1 MKTLEILPAIDVK
14 EGVAIR
20 LVQGELDK
28 QSKYGDPLEIAAEF
42 VAAGAS
48 WIHLVDLD
56 AAFGLGNNFEVLAS
70 VIKSVDI
77 KIELSGGIRDD
88 ESLNRALST
97 GCSRINLGTAALE
110 QPEWT
115 ESVIKKHGDK
125 IAVGLDVRGR
135 QLSARGWTK
144 SGGDL
149 FETITRLDKAGV
161 ARYVLTDITRDG
173 TLTGPNLELLKEV
186 TSFTKTPIVASGG
199 ISSLTDIKTLTQF
212 TNLGVEGVIIGK
224 ALYAGA
230 FTLAQV
236 LAIAKGE

>member
-1 MKTLEILPAIDVK
+1 MKLLDILPAIDVK
-14 EGVAIR
+14 EGSAIR

-28 QSKYGDPLEIAAEF
+28 QSKYGNPLEIAAEF

-88 ESLNRALST
+88 ESLERALST
-97 GCSRINLGTAALE
+97 GCTRINLGTAALE
-110 QPEWT
+110 QEEWT

-135 QLSARGWTK
+135 ELSARGWTK

-149 FETITRLDKAGV
+149 FEAITRLDKAGC

-199 ISSLTDIKTLTQF
+199 ISSLTDVKALTQL
-212 TNLGVEGVIIGK
+212 TNQGVEGVIIGK

>member
-14 EGVAIR
+14 EGSAIR

-28 QSKYGDPLEIAAEF
+28 QSKYGDPIEIATQF
-42 VAAGAS
+42 VASGAS

-97 GCSRINLGTAALE
+97 GCTRINLGTAALE

-144 SGGDL
+144 SGGYL
-149 FETITRLDKAGV
+149 FEAITRLDKAGC

-199 ISSLTDIKTLTQF
+199 ISSLSDVKALTQL
-212 TNLGVEGVIIGK
+212 TNDGVEGVIIGK

-236 LAIAKGE
+236 LATAKGE

>member
-1 MKTLEILPAIDVK
+1 MKILDILPAIDVK
-14 EGVAIR
+14 EGSAIR

-28 QSKYGDPLEIAAEF
+28 QSKYGNPLEIATEF

-88 ESLNRALST
+88 ESLERALST
-97 GCSRINLGTAALE
+97 GCARINLGTAALE
-110 QPEWT
+110 QEEWT

-135 QLSARGWTK
+135 ELSARGWTK

-149 FETITRLDKAGV
+149 FEAITRLDKAGC

-199 ISSLTDIKTLTQF
+199 ISSLTDVKALTQL
-212 TNLGVEGVIIGK
+212 TNQGVEGVIIGK

-236 LAIAKGE
+236 LATARGE

>member
-97 GCSRINLGTAALE
+97 GCTRINLGTAALE

-149 FETITRLDKAGV
+149 FEAITRLDKAGC

-199 ISSLTDIKTLTQF
+199 ISSLSDVKTLTQL
-212 TNLGVEGVIIGK
+212 TNDGVEGVIIGK

-236 LAIAKGE
+236 LATAKGE

>member
-212 TNLGVEGVIIGK
+212 TNQGVEGVIIGK

>member
-1 MKTLEILPAIDVK
+1 MKILDILPAIDVK
-14 EGVAIR
+14 EGSAIR

-28 QSKYGDPLEIAAEF
+28 QSKYGNPLEIAAEF

-88 ESLNRALST
+88 ESLERALST

-110 QPEWT
+110 QEEWT

-135 QLSARGWTK
+135 ELSARGWTK

-149 FETITRLDKAGV
+149 FEAITRLDKAGC

-199 ISSLTDIKTLTQF
+199 ISCLTDVKALTQL
-212 TNLGVEGVIIGK
+212 TNQGVEGVIIGK

>member
-1 MKTLEILPAIDVK
+1 MKILDILPAIDVK
-14 EGVAIR
+14 EGSAIR

-28 QSKYGDPLEIAAEF
+28 QSKYGNPLEIAAEF

-88 ESLNRALST
+88 ESLERALST

-110 QPEWT
+110 QEEWT

-135 QLSARGWTK
+135 ELSARGWTK

-149 FETITRLDKAGV
+149 FEAITRLDKAGC

-186 TSFTKTPIVASGG
+186 TSFTKTPIGG
-199 ISSLTDIKTLTQF
+199 KWWYFIPHRC
-212 TNLGVEGVIIGK
+212 
-224 ALYAGA
+224 
-230 FTLAQV
+230 
-236 LAIAKGE
+236 

>member
-1 MKTLEILPAIDVK
+1 MKILDILPAIDVK
-14 EGVAIR
+14 EGSAIR

-28 QSKYGDPLEIAAEF
+28 QSKYGNPLEIAAEF

-88 ESLNRALST
+88 ESLERALST
-97 GCSRINLGTAALE
+97 GCARINLGTAALE
-110 QPEWT
+110 QEEWT

-149 FETITRLDKAGV
+149 FEAITRLDKAGC

-199 ISSLTDIKTLTQF
+199 ISSLTDVKALTQL
-212 TNLGVEGVIIGK
+212 TNQGVEGVIIGK

>member
-20 LVQGELDK
+20 LIQGELDK
-28 QSKYGDPLEIAAEF
+28 QSKYGDPIEIAAEF

-97 GCSRINLGTAALE
+97 GCTRINLGTAALE

-149 FETITRLDKAGV
+149 FEAITRLDKVGC

-199 ISSLTDIKTLTQF
+199 ISSLSDVKTLTQL
-212 TNLGVEGVIIGK
+212 TNDGVEGVIIGK

-236 LAIAKGE
+236 LVTAKGE

>member
-1 MKTLEILPAIDVK
+1 MKILDILPAIDVK
-14 EGVAIR
+14 EGSAIR

-88 ESLNRALST
+88 ESLERALST

-110 QPEWT
+110 QEEWT

-135 QLSARGWTK
+135 ELSARGWTK

-149 FETITRLDKAGV
+149 FEAITRLDKAGC

-199 ISSLTDIKTLTQF
+199 ISSHTDVKALTQL
-212 TNLGVEGVIIGK
+212 TNQGVEGVIIGK

>member
-97 GCSRINLGTAALE
+97 GCTRINLGTAALE

-149 FETITRLDKAGV
+149 FEAITRLDKVGC

-199 ISSLTDIKTLTQF
+199 ISSLSDVKALTQL
-212 TNLGVEGVIIGK
+212 TNDGVEGVIIGK

-236 LAIAKGE
+236 LATAKGE

>member
-1 MKTLEILPAIDVK
+1 MKILDILPAIDVK
-14 EGVAIR
+14 EGSAIR

-88 ESLNRALST
+88 ESLERALST
-97 GCSRINLGTAALE
+97 GCTRINLGTAALE
-110 QPEWT
+110 QEEWT

-135 QLSARGWTK
+135 ELSARGWTK

-149 FETITRLDKAGV
+149 FEAITRLDKAGC

-199 ISSLTDIKTLTQF
+199 ISSLTDVKALTQL
-212 TNLGVEGVIIGK
+212 TNQGVEGVIIGK

-236 LAIAKGE
+236 LAVARGE

>member
-1 MKTLEILPAIDVK
+1 MKTLEILPAIDIK

>member
-28 QSKYGDPLEIAAEF
+28 QSKYGDPIEIATQF
-42 VAAGAS
+42 VASGAS

-97 GCSRINLGTAALE
+97 GCTRINLGTAALE

-149 FETITRLDKAGV
+149 FEAITRLDKAGC

-199 ISSLTDIKTLTQF
+199 ISSLRDVKTLTQL
-212 TNLGVEGVIIGK
+212 TNDGVEGVIIGK

-236 LAIAKGE
+236 LATAKGE

>member
-1 MKTLEILPAIDVK
+1 MKILDILPAIDVK

-42 VAAGAS
+42 VAAGAR

-97 GCSRINLGTAALE
+97 GCTRINLGTAALE

-149 FETITRLDKAGV
+149 FEAITRLDKVGC

-199 ISSLTDIKTLTQF
+199 ISSLSDVKALTQL
-212 TNLGVEGVIIGK
+212 TNDGVEGVIIGK

-236 LAIAKGE
+236 LATAKGE

>member
-1 MKTLEILPAIDVK
+1 MKILDILPAIDVK
-14 EGVAIR
+14 EGSAIR

-88 ESLNRALST
+88 ESLERALST
-97 GCSRINLGTAALE
+97 GCARINLGTAALE
-110 QPEWT
+110 QEEWT

-135 QLSARGWTK
+135 ELSARGWTK

-149 FETITRLDKAGV
+149 FEAITRLDKAGC

-199 ISSLTDIKTLTQF
+199 ISSLTDVKALTQL
-212 TNLGVEGVIIGK
+212 TNQGVEGVIIGK

-236 LAIAKGE
+236 LAVARGE

>member
-28 QSKYGDPLEIAAEF
+28 QSKYGDPIEIATQF
-42 VAAGAS
+42 VASGAS

-70 VIKSVDI
+70 VIKSVNI

-97 GCSRINLGTAALE
+97 GCTRINLGTAALE

-149 FETITRLDKAGV
+149 FEAITRLDKVGC

-199 ISSLTDIKTLTQF
+199 ISSLSDVKALTQL
-212 TNLGVEGVIIGK
+212 TNDGVEGVIIGK

-236 LAIAKGE
+236 LATAKGE

>member
-88 ESLNRALST
+88 ESLERALST
-97 GCSRINLGTAALE
+97 GCTRINLGTAALE
-110 QPEWT
+110 QEEWT

-135 QLSARGWTK
+135 ELSARGWTK

-149 FETITRLDKAGV
+149 FEAITRLDKAGC

-186 TSFTKTPIVASGG
+186 TSFSKTPIVASGG
-199 ISSLTDIKTLTQF
+199 ISSLTDVKALTQL
-212 TNLGVEGVIIGK
+212 TNQGVEGVIIGK

>member
-1 MKTLEILPAIDVK
+1 MKILDILPAIDVK
-14 EGVAIR
+14 EGSAIR
-20 LVQGELDK
+20 LVQGELNK

-88 ESLNRALST
+88 ESLERALST
-97 GCSRINLGTAALE
+97 GCTRINLGTAALE
-110 QPEWT
+110 QEEWT

-149 FETITRLDKAGV
+149 FEAITRLDNAGC

-173 TLTGPNLELLKEV
+173 TLTGPNLKLLKEV
-186 TSFTKTPIVASGG
+186 ISFTKTPIVASGG
-199 ISSLTDIKTLTQF
+199 ISSLTDVKALTQL
-212 TNLGVEGVIIGK
+212 TNQGVEGVIIGK

>member
-1 MKTLEILPAIDVK
+1 MKTLEILPAIDIK

-20 LVQGELDK
+20 LVQGDLDK

>member
-1 MKTLEILPAIDVK
+1 MKILDILPAIDIK
-14 EGVAIR
+14 EGSAIR

-28 QSKYGDPLEIAAEF
+28 QSKYGNPLEIAAEF

-97 GCSRINLGTAALE
+97 GCTRINLGTAALE

-149 FETITRLDKAGV
+149 FEAITRLDKVGC

-199 ISSLTDIKTLTQF
+199 ISSLSDVKALMQLTDQ
-212 TNLGVEGVIIGK
+212 GVEAVIIGK
-224 ALYAGA
+224 ALYTGA

-236 LAIAKGE
+236 IAVAKGE

>member
-28 QSKYGDPLEIAAEF
+28 QSKYGDPIEIATQF
-42 VAAGAS
+42 VASGAS

-97 GCSRINLGTAALE
+97 GCTRINLGTAALE

-149 FETITRLDKAGV
+149 FEAITRLDKVGC

-199 ISSLTDIKTLTQF
+199 ISSLRDVKTLTQL
-212 TNLGVEGVIIGK
+212 TNDGVEGV
-224 ALYAGA
+224 LLVRH
-230 FTLAQV
+230 FTQV
-236 LAIAKGE
+236 LSH

>member
-28 QSKYGDPLEIAAEF
+28 QSKYGDPIEIATQF
-42 VAAGAS
+42 VASGAS

-97 GCSRINLGTAALE
+97 GCTRINLGTAALE

-149 FETITRLDKAGV
+149 FEASTRLDKAGC

-199 ISSLTDIKTLTQF
+199 ISSLTDVKTLTQL
-212 TNLGVEGVIIGK
+212 TNDGVEGVIIGK

-236 LAIAKGE
+236 LATAKGE

>member
-56 AAFGLGNNFEVLAS
+56 AAFGLGSNFEVLAS

-88 ESLNRALST
+88 ESLNKALST

>member
-1 MKTLEILPAIDVK
+1 MKILDILPAIDVK
-14 EGVAIR
+14 EGSAIR

-28 QSKYGDPLEIAAEF
+28 QSKYGDPLEIATQF
-42 VAAGAS
+42 VASGAS

-97 GCSRINLGTAALE
+97 GCTRINLGTAALE

-149 FETITRLDKAGV
+149 FEAITRLDKVGC

-199 ISSLTDIKTLTQF
+199 ISSLSDVKTLTQL
-212 TNLGVEGVIIGK
+212 TNDGVEGVIIGK

-236 LAIAKGE
+236 LATAKGE

>member
-1 MKTLEILPAIDVK
+1 MKTLEILPAIDIK

-97 GCSRINLGTAALE
+97 GCTRINLGTAALE

-186 TSFTKTPIVASGG
+186 TSFSKTPIVASGG
-199 ISSLTDIKTLTQF
+199 ISSLTDVKALTQL
-212 TNLGVEGVIIGK
+212 TNQGVEGVIIGK

>member
-14 EGVAIR
+14 EGVVIR

>member
-14 EGVAIR
+14 EGSAIR

-28 QSKYGDPLEIAAEF
+28 QSKYGDPIEIATQF
-42 VAAGAS
+42 VASGAS

-97 GCSRINLGTAALE
+97 GCTRINLGTAALE

-149 FETITRLDKAGV
+149 FEAITRLDKAGC

-199 ISSLTDIKTLTQF
+199 ISSLSDVKALTQL
-212 TNLGVEGVIIGK
+212 TNDGVEGVIIGK

-236 LAIAKGE
+236 LATDKGE

>member
-28 QSKYGDPLEIAAEF
+28 QSKYGDPIEIATQF
-42 VAAGAS
+42 VASGAS

-97 GCSRINLGTAALE
+97 VCTRINLGTAALE

-149 FETITRLDKAGV
+149 FEAITRLDKVGC

-199 ISSLTDIKTLTQF
+199 ISSLSDVKALTQL
-212 TNLGVEGVIIGK
+212 TNDGVEGVIIGK

-236 LAIAKGE
+236 LATAKGE

>member
-1 MKTLEILPAIDVK
+1 MKILEILPAIDVK

-28 QSKYGDPLEIAAEF
+28 QSKYGDPIEIATQF
-42 VAAGAS
+42 VASGAS

-70 VIKSVDI
+70 VIKSVNI

-97 GCSRINLGTAALE
+97 GCTRINLGTAALE

-149 FETITRLDKAGV
+149 FEAITRLDKVGC

-199 ISSLTDIKTLTQF
+199 ISSLSDVKALTQL
-212 TNLGVEGVIIGK
+212 TNDGVEGVIIGK

-236 LAIAKGE
+236 LATAKGE

>member
-1 MKTLEILPAIDVK
+1 MKILDILPAIDVK
-14 EGVAIR
+14 EGSAIR

-28 QSKYGDPLEIAAEF
+28 QSKYGNPLEIATEF

-88 ESLNRALST
+88 ESLERALST

-110 QPEWT
+110 QEEWT

-135 QLSARGWTK
+135 ELSARGWTK

-149 FETITRLDKAGV
+149 FEAITRLDKAGC

-199 ISSLTDIKTLTQF
+199 ISSLTDVKALTQL
-212 TNLGVEGVIIGK
+212 TNQGVEGVIIGK

>member
-1 MKTLEILPAIDVK
+1 MKILDILPAIDVK

-28 QSKYGDPLEIAAEF
+28 QSKYGDPIEIATQF
-42 VAAGAS
+42 VASGAS

-97 GCSRINLGTAALE
+97 GCTRINLGTAALE

-149 FETITRLDKAGV
+149 FEAITRLDKVGC

-199 ISSLTDIKTLTQF
+199 ISSLTDVKTLTQL
-212 TNLGVEGVIIGK
+212 TNDGVEGVIIGK

-236 LAIAKGE
+236 LATAKGE

>member
-1 MKTLEILPAIDVK
+1 MKILDIFPAIDVK
-14 EGVAIR
+14 EGSAIR
-20 LVQGELDK
+20 LVQGELNK
-28 QSKYGDPLEIAAEF
+28 QSKYGDPVEIAAEF

-88 ESLNRALST
+88 ESLERALST
-97 GCSRINLGTAALE
+97 GCTRINLGTAALE
-110 QPEWT
+110 QEEWT

-135 QLSARGWTK
+135 ELSARGWTK

-149 FETITRLDKAGV
+149 FQAITRLDKAGC

-199 ISSLTDIKTLTQF
+199 ISSLTDVKALTQL
-212 TNLGVEGVIIGK
+212 TNQGVEGVIIGK

>member
-1 MKTLEILPAIDVK
+1 MKILDILPAIDVK

-28 QSKYGDPLEIAAEF
+28 QSKYGDPIEIATQF
-42 VAAGAS
+42 VASGAS

-97 GCSRINLGTAALE
+97 GCTRINLGTAALE

-149 FETITRLDKAGV
+149 FEAITRLDKVGC

-199 ISSLTDIKTLTQF
+199 ISSLRDVKTLTQL
-212 TNLGVEGVIIGK
+212 TNDGVEGVIIGK

-236 LAIAKGE
+236 LATAKGE